1 MKQKPPLALA
11 FLRMKNADPEGF
23 DNLVE
28 EFSKYLGLAF
38 GELARTGP
46 ETILGVQGQVR
57 MGQAVLRIMQECH
70 IAAEQEPTPQA

>member
-1 MKQKPPLALA
+1 MKQKPPISLA
-11 FLRMKNADPEGF
+11 FLRLKNADPEGF
-23 DNLVE
+23 DNLVD

-46 ETILGVQGQVR
+46 ETILGIQGQVR

-70 IAAEQEPTPQA
+70 IPPSTEPAPQQ